1 MTRIHQSLPADLE
14 WINVSVWRRCPICG
28 GASGCKTHAEGS
40 FAACGR
46 QPSDWP
52 LTSGAW
58 LHRVQPPFARKSA
71 PADAPP
77 ANENDALPSAV
88 GSAS

>member
-58 LHRVQPPFARKSA
+58 LHRVEPPFARKSA
-71 PADAPP
+71 SADEPP
-77 ANENDALPSAV
+77 ANENDALPSVV